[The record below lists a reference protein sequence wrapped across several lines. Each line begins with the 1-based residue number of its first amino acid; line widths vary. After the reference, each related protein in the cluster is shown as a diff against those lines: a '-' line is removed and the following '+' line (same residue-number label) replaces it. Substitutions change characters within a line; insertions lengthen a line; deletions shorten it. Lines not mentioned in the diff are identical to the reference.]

1 MLFLLSLKLLHPI
14 PVNLN
19 TSKATLLITIR
30 NRITLL
36 IFLALRLIMTFLT
49 PVARKAPLPILSGL
63 LPSY

>member
-36 IFLALRLIMTFLT
+36 IFLALRLIMTCLT